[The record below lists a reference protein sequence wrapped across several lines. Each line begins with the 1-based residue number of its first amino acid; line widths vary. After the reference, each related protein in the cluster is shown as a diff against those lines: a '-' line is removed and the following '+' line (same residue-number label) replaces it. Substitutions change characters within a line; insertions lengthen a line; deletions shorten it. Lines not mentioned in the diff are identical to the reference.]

1 MFLFKKRNKLSH
13 KFMKSFRDLLDYN
26 YDQLLENYHQS
37 YDEDEDED
45 GDQID
50 NDEFQL
56 LKEEK

>member
-50 NDEFQL
+50 ND
-56 LKEEK
+56 